1 LKYKVKVNAS
11 EYAKY
16 YFLLRGMLCRSG
28 LANDDLTRLEALDVK
43 GALNLLDTTTIGGG
57 GVSGVSVGSNGGSNE
72 RSIGSSSIV
81 AKLMMK
87 ERCKSYGVVERGSMS
102 MVVGEDDGSCSDN
115 GSKSPQCNT
124 TTSSAKKVS
133 LEQIVRMN

>member
-1 LKYKVKVNAS
+1 VKVNAS

-28 LANDDLTRLEALDVK
+28 LANDNLTRLEALDVK
-43 GALNLLDTTTIGGG
+43 GALNLLDATTVG
-57 GVSGVSVGSNGGSNE
+57 VGSNACSN
-72 RSIGSSSIV
+72 GSSSIV
-81 AKLMMK
+81 AKMMMK
-87 ERCKSYGVVERGSMS
+87 ERCKSYGVVERGSMP